1 MLATFERDKES
12 RLWFPV
18 LKQHDFTELRLAT
31 NKDDHENAIDAI
43 GHNLFLGDVNCALRS
58 RDEGRQPSQYKKEF
72 TIRYR
77 RPSGVSVEWQKFFE
91 KDLPRRPDFFVYGWT
106 QGKSIGDYVILGV
119 SVLRDLYNAGHLNK
133 YIERIKQ
140 NTNGLASE
148 FVPIPISEL
157 ISLPEALGLIAF
169 HSDNHPA
176 LS

>member
-1 MLATFERDKES
+1 MQSDIIYSGGMSTVLCEVGMKVGS
-12 RLWFPV
+12 RLNIR
-18 LKQHDFTELRLAT
+18 K
-31 NKDDHENAIDAI
+31 
-43 GHNLFLGDVNCALRS
+43 NLLFDIEDLC
-58 RDEGRQPSQYKKEF
+58 
-72 TIRYR
+72 
-77 RPSGVSVEWQKFFE
+77 GVSVEWQKFFE

>member
-1 MLATFERDKES
+1 MLCEVGMKVGS
-12 RLWFPV
+12 RLNIR
-18 LKQHDFTELRLAT
+18 K
-31 NKDDHENAIDAI
+31 
-43 GHNLFLGDVNCALRS
+43 NLLFDIEDLC
-58 RDEGRQPSQYKKEF
+58 
-72 TIRYR
+72 
-77 RPSGVSVEWQKFFE
+77 GVSVEWQKFFE